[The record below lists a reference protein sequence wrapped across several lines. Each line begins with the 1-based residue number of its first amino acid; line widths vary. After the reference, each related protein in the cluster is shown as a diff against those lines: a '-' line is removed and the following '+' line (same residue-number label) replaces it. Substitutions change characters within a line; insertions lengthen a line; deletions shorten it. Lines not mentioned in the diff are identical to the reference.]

1 MYLVA
6 GAKGFLG
13 SYMLKN
19 ILELTDERILA
30 VARNIDEVTKD
41 ARIEWASCDIADWKS
56 VDVLLEKINKQEDI
70 KVIFLAAYHNPD
82 LVEKNPRTAWNINI
96 TSLSYFINKLT
107 NVKCFFYPST
117 DSVYGDSIGSYH
129 YKEKDALNPVN
140 TYGRQKVTAEN
151 IVTGY
156 GYNVVR
162 YPFLI
167 APSLSPVKK
176 HFYDVIAKN
185 ITEGRRMEMF
195 QDSFRSTLS
204 FDTAAALLIRVMENY
219 TPDTPK
225 ILNIC
230 GDDALSKY
238 DVGLMIA
245 KKLGVSSDLIVPV
258 SAEETEGIFEASR
271 AKSTLMDNS
280 RLKELLGLSEVKLV
294 I

>member
-6 GAKGFLG
+6 GANGFLG

-151 IVTGY
+151 IVTE
-156 GYNVVR
+156 
-162 YPFLI
+162 I
-167 APSLSPVKK
+167 
-176 HFYDVIAKN
+176 
-185 ITEGRRMEMF
+185 GR
-195 QDSFRSTLS
+195 
-204 FDTAAALLIRVMENY
+204 AHV
-219 TPDTPK
+219 
-225 ILNIC
+225 
-230 GDDALSKY
+230 
-238 DVGLMIA
+238 
-245 KKLGVSSDLIVPV
+245 
-258 SAEETEGIFEASR
+258 
-271 AKSTLMDNS
+271 
-280 RLKELLGLSEVKLV
+280 
-294 I
+294 